1 MEEQIEPVKTLKDH
15 VREAI
20 DRYFNRSEG
29 WRIHNLYDLV
39 WDEVEGVLIEATMKH
54 TKNSQV
60 KAAVVLGISRG
71 TLRKLLKKHGFL
83 KNKASIL

>member
-15 VREAI
+15 VREAV

-39 WDEVEGVLIEATMKH
+39 WDEVEGVLIEETMKQINNQ
-54 TKNSQV
+54 T
-60 KAAVVLGISRG
+60 KAAVLLGISRG
-71 TLRKLLKKHGFL
+71 TLRKLLKKYGLL
-83 KNKASIL
+83 KNKATIL